1 LTDFARLRPPPV
13 AVPDAVTAA
22 VDGGGSS
29 LQQRS
34 PGAEEVEDLA
44 DMKET
49 FRETLGEESRSEPS
63 SGIHTHFSRWRKY
76 FLSDVNTLKTVNRPV
91 ATKHLM

>member
-1 LTDFARLRPPPV
+1 MDDRLTDFARLRPPV

-22 VDGGGSS
+22 MDDGGGSS
-29 LQQRS
+29 RQQRS

-63 SGIHTHFSRWRKY
+63 SGIHTHYIMWRKKY
-76 FLSDVNTLKTVNRPV
+76 FLSDVNTLNY
-91 ATKHLM
+91 

>member
-1 LTDFARLRPPPV
+1 MDFARLRPPA

-22 VDGGGSS
+22 MDGGGASS

-34 PGAEEVEDLA
+34 PGAEEVDDLA

-63 SGIHTHFSRWRKY
+63 SGIHTHYSRWRKY
-76 FLSDVNTLKTVNRPV
+76 FFSDVRKHIENCKT
-91 ATKHLM
+91 TKHLM